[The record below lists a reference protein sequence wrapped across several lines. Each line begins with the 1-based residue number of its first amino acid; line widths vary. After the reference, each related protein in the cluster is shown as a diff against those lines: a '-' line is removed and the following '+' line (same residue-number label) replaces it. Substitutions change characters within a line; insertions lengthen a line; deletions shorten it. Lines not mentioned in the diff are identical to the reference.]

1 MATRTYKEGNNVY
14 TNDGSTI
21 TKNGKVVQQE
31 NYKYI
36 PSAIGGTRT
45 TRAGLGTDMSNPQ
58 YSSALD
64 QVVQTTPAPTVNYNS
79 ASKYLDNSANIN
91 AYEQSMKDAYT
102 QYASMNQQELQRLQQ
117 FAVEQKKALQQ
128 QLDASKQK
136 YEAQYNT
143 GVNTANAQYAQ
154 QKAGIEKNAYA
165 MFDRANTQG
174 SASGMYTSGQQ
185 SAMNNSISQYTIG
198 LHNQNASDR
207 NTTLNNLYAKL
218 MEGYADADAQYAN
231 GAMQIDSTLNSQTSA
246 LNQNLANQYY
256 QNATNT
262 ASQVASMQ
270 DSNRQQMLQFEM
282 QKAQAEYESL
292 MKNYEMQMQNASAMD
307 AERLQREMAQIQQ
320 EYAKEQLALQNQYA
334 KEQLAYQYQL
344 SSQYGGGSGGSGG
357 SYGGSSGGG
366 RRGSSGRGSGGSGG
380 SSYEENGTSLF
391 TSLYPNQ
398 WGNLMSTSEY
408 EALGQAYIE
417 QYCNQG
423 LSVAEAIDMAGAKL
437 GAEMNNIAGTN
448 NAIRKPATSSQT
460 AYDNRLLTSN
470 KEDSAKAQ
478 QVLNGWGN
486 TQAKYVNNALTKKAG
501 NSKGKSTSKKSQD
514 EVKKEAARYGFNQ
527 GVTKMLKTILI

>member
-14 TNDGSTI
+14 TNDGNNI
-21 TKNGKVVQQE
+21 TKNGNVVPQE

-64 QVVQTTPAPTVNYNS
+64 QVVQTTPAPTVNYEGVTN
-79 ASKYLDNSANIN
+79 YLDNSANIN
-91 AYEQSMKDAYT
+91 AYEQSMKDAYE
-102 QYASMNQQELQRLQQ
+102 QYASMNQQELQRLEQ
-117 FAVEQKKALQQ
+117 FAVEQKKMLQQ

-231 GAMQIDSTLNSQTSA
+231 GAMQIDSTLNSQASA

-256 QNATNT
+256 QNAINT

-270 DSNRQQMLQFEM
+270 DNNRQQMLQFEM

-334 KEQLAYQYQL
+334 KEQIAYQYQF
-344 SSQYGGGSGGSGG
+344 SSQYGGGSGG
-357 SYGGSSGGG
+357 SYGGSSGGSSGGG
-366 RRGSSGRGSGGSGG
+366 RRGNSGSGKG
-380 SSYEENGTSLF
+380 SSYEENGASLF

-437 GAEMNNIAGTN
+437 GAEMNSIAGTN
-448 NAIRKPATSSQT
+448 NTIRKPASSSQT

-486 TQAKYVNNALTKKAG
+486 TQAQYVNNSLTKKAG
-501 NSKGKSTSKKSQD
+501 NSKGKSTSKKS
-514 EVKKEAARYGFNQ
+514 EEEKKKEIARQAFNEA
-527 GVTKMLKTILI
+527 VTKMGKVGAWKF